1 MTYSLDR
8 AAKLQAQLAFV
19 LSELLL
25 TPSSPP
31 QLILKPVKE
40 AVALLAGSLGCAVD
54 SVALRTRSFVP
65 RSLQWRAFVFSSF
78 AAPSEF
84 RSHFRLTRA
93 AFSELLAVLAPLII
107 KQESRFGKPLPAA
120 VRPAVFLFFCGHG
133 CSLHVLSAQFGIGK
147 STASSIIH
155 EVARAIVARMKSLV
169 AFPTTRA
176 QLLKLSIEFEDGY
189 GIPGCVGALDGCHIP
204 IVQPSVSNSKKLY
217 NRCFYSFNMSAVV
230 DKRRRF
236 LDIDVRWPVSVGDS
250 RVFSNSAVVRVH
262 ASILGKLGGPDGA
275 GRLLTG
281 LNEHYSIPF
290 FLLADSAYANSKH
303 VVTTFEIAETQRY
316 VPTAHLNR
324 ALAGMRYPVECEFGI
339 LKSRRRVLGKP
350 VEMARTNVEVVP
362 TLIADV
368 CILHNFAIGLGGG
381 VWNVDAEADQ
391 RAFYFAK
398 LSDDDERWATLW
410 RLPY

>member
-8 AAKLQAQLAFV
+8 AARQQAQLAFV

-31 QLILKPVKE
+31 KLILKPVKE
-40 AVALLAGSLGCAVD
+40 AVALMTGLLGCAVD
-54 SVALRTRSFVP
+54 SVALRTRIFVP

-93 AFSELLAVLAPLII
+93 AFSELLAVLTPLII
-107 KQESRFGKPLPAA
+107 KQQSRFGKPLPAA
-120 VRPAVFLFFCGHG
+120 VRLAVFLFFCGHV

-169 AFPTTRA
+169 AFPTARD

-204 IVQPSVSNSKKLY
+204 IVQPSVSNSKKFY
-217 NRCFYSFNMSAVV
+217 NRKCFYSFNMRAVV

-236 LDIDVRWPVSVGDS
+236 LDIDVRWPGSVGDS
-250 RVFSNSAVVRVH
+250 RVFSNSAVGRMHV
-262 ASILGKLGGPDGA
+262 SLLDKLGGPDGA

-281 LNEHYSIPF
+281 LDEHYSIPF
-290 FLLADSAYANSKH
+290 FLLADSAYAN
-303 VVTTFEIAETQRY
+303 
-316 VPTAHLNR
+316 
-324 ALAGMRYPVECEFGI
+324 
-339 LKSRRRVLGKP
+339 
-350 VEMARTNVEVVP
+350 
-362 TLIADV
+362 
-368 CILHNFAIGLGGG
+368 
-381 VWNVDAEADQ
+381 W
-391 RAFYFAK
+391 
-398 LSDDDERWATLW
+398 
-410 RLPY
+410 